1 MANNGPNKTVFA
13 ARNRVYAMVDETIV
27 YTGEAAANVVAAD
40 WRNNSEYDMVRVTS
54 FKYGKRPD
62 RAKGEKQAI
71 GYAVRAYA
79 R

>member
-13 ARNRVYAMVDETIV
+13 ARNRKHAMVNEVVV
-27 YTGEAAANVVAAD
+27 YTGESAANAIAAE
-40 WRNNSEYDMVRVTS
+40 WRNNPEYSMVRVTS

-71 GYAVRAYA
+71 GHAVRAYA
-79 R
+79 K